1 MAPHSTPLHTD
12 SMTVGGGATTF
23 VTDAAGFVG
32 MELVKVLIARGHQVI
47 GLTPSVEAAAR
58 VRKTGAIAIMGD
70 LRNPGQ
76 WQDEAGTEW
85 VFHIPPQ
92 PSSRDALGVQRHAA
106 PAIRDRVAMDANL
119 LDAVANGSTRR
130 VVYVADSA
138 CYGVTG
144 PRAITE
150 DAPLR
155 PDPGRCLAPAL
166 DRLDGYVVAGLP
178 VVTALPG
185 WVYGNG
191 AWFRERI
198 VDPVISGRRVLQFGS
213 NRDLVSP
220 IHVHDCARALVHLA
234 ERGEPGGRYF
244 LVNNDPIQ
252 VKDFAETFARVAAR
266 QLRVRRLPRAAAR
279 ILGQPVAERVEGDMV
294 FSNIRLRGIGFHFR
308 YPTLED
314 GLHQIVGAVDG

>member
-1 MAPHSTPLHTD
+1 
-12 SMTVGGGATTF
+12 MTVGGGATTF

-32 MELVKVLIARGHQVI
+32 MELVKVLVALGHQVI
-47 GLTPSVEAAAR
+47 GLTPSVEAAHR
-58 VRKTGAIAIMGD
+58 VRKTGAMAIIGD
-70 LRNPGQ
+70 PRNPGQ

-85 VFHIPPQ
+85 VFHVPPQ
-92 PSSRDALGVQRHAA
+92 SFLHDARGARRHAA
-106 PAIRDRVAMDANL
+106 SVIRDRVAMEANV

-130 VVYVADSA
+130 VVYVADSS

-144 PRAITE
+144 LRPITE

-155 PDPGRCLAPAL
+155 PEPGRCLSPAL

-185 WVYGNG
+185 FVYGNG
-191 AWFRERI
+191 AWFREGI
-198 VDPVISGRRVLQFGS
+198 VEPVIAGRRVLQFGP
-213 NRDLVSP
+213 NRNWVSP

-234 ERGEPGGRYF
+234 ERGEPGSRYF
-244 LVNNDPIQ
+244 LVNNDPVQ
-252 VKDFAETFARVAAR
+252 VKDFAEAFARVAAR
-266 QLRVRRLPRAAAR
+266 ELRVRRLPFAAAR
-279 ILGQPVAERVEGDMV
+279 ILGRPVATRHGTDMV
-294 FSNIRLRGIGFHFR
+294 YSNIRLRGTGFHFR